1 LFEVCYSLFSDG
13 HLMRDLF
20 NRYRFYLLA
29 MILLLATLILY
40 SYNIRQKSVTT
51 FFERAVL
58 SVTAPFQLG
67 IDSAATG
74 IVGVWRDYLWLINTR
89 QRNLEL
95 VAENQELRARL
106 NQIDE
111 VTLQNQRLR
120 KLLAFVDDLD
130 RAALPAQVI
139 GEDVTPWARTIVIDK
154 GARSGLRQGLPVVA
168 SDGVVGRVIKTSSHS
183 SRVLLIT
190 DPSSAVAALLQDTR
204 SRGILRGHGDSLSV
218 EYMEH
223 DATVQPGD
231 LLVTSGMGGV
241 FPKGLPLARV
251 VSVTADHFEMFQ
263 RIEALPTADFS
274 RLEEVLVILG
284 EDR

>member
-1 LFEVCYSLFSDG
+1 
-13 HLMRDLF
+13 MRDLW

-29 MILLLATLILY
+29 MTLLIATLVLY

-58 SVTAPFQLG
+58 SVAAPFQLG
-67 IDSAATG
+67 IDGTSNAVVR
-74 IVGVWRDYLWLINTR
+74 IWRDYLWLIDTR
-89 QRNLEL
+89 QRNLMLEK
-95 VAENQELRARL
+95 ENRELRARL
-106 NQIDE
+106 NQINE

-154 GARSGLRQGLPVVA
+154 GSRSGLRQGLPVVA
-168 SDGVVGRVIKTSSHS
+168 SDGVVGRVIKTSSYS

-190 DPSSAVAALLQDTR
+190 DPSSAVAALVQNTR
-204 SRGILRGHGDSLSV
+204 SRGILRGHGERLSV

-223 DATVQPGD
+223 DATLQPGD
-231 LLVTSGMGGV
+231 LLVTSGMGGI
-241 FPKGLPLARV
+241 FPKGLPIARV
-251 VSVTADHFEMFQ
+251 ISASQDQFDLFQ
-263 RIEALPTADFS
+263 RIEAIPTADFS

-284 EDR
+284 DDR

>member
-1 LFEVCYSLFSDG
+1 
-13 HLMRDLF
+13 MRDLL

-29 MILLLATLILY
+29 IVLLLATLILY
-40 SYNIRQKSVTT
+40 SYNIRQKSITT
-51 FFERAVL
+51 FFERSVL
-58 SVTAPFQLG
+58 SITAPFQLG
-67 IDSAATG
+67 IDGAASAVA
-74 IVGVWRDYLWLINTR
+74 GVWRDYLWLIDTR

-95 VAENQELRARL
+95 AAENQKLRARL

-154 GARSGLRQGLPVVA
+154 GTRSGLRQGLAVVSA
-168 SDGVVGRVIKTSSHS
+168 DGVVGRVIKISSYS

-190 DPSSAVAALLQDTR
+190 DPSSAVAALIQDTR
-204 SRGILRGHGDSLSV
+204 SRGILRGHGDRLSV

-223 DATVQPGD
+223 DATVQPGS

-251 VSVTADHFEMFQ
+251 VSKSHDDFDLFQ
-263 RIEALPTADFS
+263 RIEAVPSADFS

-284 EDR
+284 DDR

>member
-1 LFEVCYSLFSDG
+1 
-13 HLMRDLF
+13 MRDLF

-58 SVTAPFQLG
+58 SVAAPFQLG
-67 IDSAATG
+67 IDGTANAV
-74 IVGVWRDYLWLINTR
+74 VGLWRDYLWLIDTR
-89 QRNLEL
+89 QRNLVLEK
-95 VAENQELRARL
+95 ENREMRARL
-106 NQIDE
+106 NQINE

-154 GARSGLRQGLPVVA
+154 GSRSGLRQGLPVVA
-168 SDGVVGRVIKTSSHS
+168 SDGVVGRVIKTSSYS

-190 DPSSAVAALLQDTR
+190 DPSSAVAALVQDTR
-204 SRGILRGHGDSLSV
+204 SRGILRGHGERLSV

-223 DATVQPGD
+223 DATLQPGD
-231 LLVTSGMGGV
+231 LLVTSGMGGI

-251 VSVTADHFEMFQ
+251 VFASQDHFDLFQ
-263 RIEALPTADFS
+263 RIEAVPTADFS

-284 EDR
+284 DDR

>member
-1 LFEVCYSLFSDG
+1 
-13 HLMRDLF
+13 MRDLF

-29 MILLLATLILY
+29 IILLLATLTLY

-51 FFERAVL
+51 FFERAML
-58 SVTAPFQLG
+58 SVTAPLQQGLDG
-67 IDSAATG
+67 AANAVSA
-74 IVGVWRDYLWLINTR
+74 VWHDYLWLIDTR
-89 QRNLEL
+89 RHNLEL
-95 VAENQELRARL
+95 EKENRELRSRL

-154 GARSGLRQGLPVVA
+154 GSSSGLRQGLAVVA
-168 SDGVVGRVIKTSSHS
+168 SEGVVGRIIKTSSHS
-183 SRVLLIT
+183 SRVLLIS
-190 DPSSAVAALLQDTR
+190 DPSSAVAVLIQDTR
-204 SRGILRGHGDSLSV
+204 SRGILRGHGEWLSV

-223 DATVQPGD
+223 DATIQSGD

-251 VSVTADHFEMFQ
+251 VSVARDSLDLFQ
-263 RIEALPTADFS
+263 RIEAAPSADFS

-284 EDR
+284 AD

>member
-1 LFEVCYSLFSDG
+1 
-13 HLMRDLF
+13 MRDLF

-67 IDSAATG
+67 IDGAVSG
-74 IVGVWRDYLWLINTR
+74 VVGVWRNYLWLIDTR

-95 VAENQELRARL
+95 TAENQQLRARL

-154 GARSGLRQGLPVVA
+154 GTRSGLRHGLAVVA
-168 SDGVVGRVIKTSSHS
+168 AEGVVGRVIKTSPHS

-190 DPSSAVAALLQDTR
+190 DPSSAVAALIQSTR
-204 SRGILRGHGDSLSV
+204 SRGILRGHGERLSV
-218 EYMEH
+218 EYMENN
-223 DATVQPGD
+223 ATVQPGD

-251 VSVTADHFEMFQ
+251 VSMSQDDFDLFQ
-263 RIEALPTADFS
+263 RIEALPAADFS

>member
-1 LFEVCYSLFSDG
+1 
-13 HLMRDLF
+13 MRDLF

-51 FFERAVL
+51 FFERGVL

-67 IDSAATG
+67 IDNAATG
-74 IVGVWRDYLWLINTR
+74 VVGLWRNYLWLINTR

-95 VAENQELRARL
+95 VVENRELRARL

-154 GARSGLRQGLPVVA
+154 GVQSGLRQGLPVVA

-190 DPSSAVAALLQDTR
+190 DPSSAVAVLLQDTR
-204 SRGILRGHGDSLSV
+204 SRGILRGHGESLSV

-223 DATVQPGD
+223 DTTVQPGD

-251 VSVTADHFEMFQ
+251 VSVAVDHLDMFQ

-274 RLEEVLVILG
+274 RLEEVLVVLG